1 MILFFQF
8 QHRMTTIDE
17 AHHIMLISEVVHLY
31 ICKRNTDGQ
40 NSKVSIETS
49 DTLPGWWHYN
59 RNNYDI
65 LLRIFIYNYSKQYHL
80 VDIIIYR

>member
-8 QHRMTTIDE
+8 QHRMTTIEE
-17 AHHIMLISEVVHLY
+17 AHHIMLISEVIHLY
-31 ICKRNTDGQ
+31 IWKKNTDGQ
-40 NSKVSIETS
+40 YSKVSIETS
-49 DTLPGWWHYN
+49 DTLSGRWHYN

-65 LLRIFIYNYSKQYHL
+65 LLRIFIHNYSKQYHL